1 MTDPRVTAA
10 LKVLGIKNSPE
21 TIKKL
26 LRAIAG
32 SGSAKANQH
41 DVILL
46 GAVELIEGMETI
58 ISIAASGDEE

>member
-10 LKVLGIKNSPE
+10 LTVLGIKNSPE

-46 GAVELIEGMETI
+46 GAVELIEGLEKI
-58 ISIAASGDEE
+58 IVIAADGDEA

>member
-1 MTDPRVTAA
+1 MSDPRVTAA

-21 TIKKL
+21 TVKKL

-46 GAVELIEGMETI
+46 GAVELIEGLEHI
-58 ISIAASGDEE
+58 IVIAANGDPA